1 MKMTLLLLSWRF
13 HANGLRCFPSF
24 SYSPLPLTLLTL
36 PLTLL
41 TLPFLSTHPPRA
53 FFMKPFDGLTFC
65 CTSIPLKLREDL
77 AAKIASLGGIHYNDL
92 MSDVNYLI
100 VGNRRTDK
108 YKFCI
113 KNRYDVKFIPPQ
125 AITTIYDKWLEGDE
139 AVGMIDHCL
148 LPVFGG
154 LTVCV
159 SRVANHENRLETEPF
174 RTHSR
179 HRVADV
185 FDVTKLSAWIHD
197 HGGTVTDSLTV
208 SNSCVV
214 TTETRGK
221 RYLKAIEWDIPVV
234 HPIWV
239 LDSLLR
245 DAALD
250 CGDYT
255 LRDPL
260 REPDYTYGTGCKVWN
275 KWFQYRSSTP
285 QKEDSGSEVVAVK
298 PAKKNRAVWQ
308 SIMLNQALKPTTAHR
323 KNAWDEE
330 EENEEDAMEDPSSGP
345 KIPQPLQNRDLFV
358 NFVFTILGFLSSQ
371 SDVITNVI
379 NTNGGRVV
387 DPASKN
393 ITHVLVPSR
402 TSNQASLLL
411 EKLPDS
417 TRHKTVQGTV
427 TIVTEWFVERCLF
440 YGKIVL
446 DSWGKPLKSLMASA
460 KPFKVCITG
469 FTGIELLH
477 LEKLINYLNFE
488 YCDTLTSDRDLLVF
502 NINVFKPSLAKNS
515 PKLFEYPSIDVVDCP
530 VYQPGTS
537 SVSVT
542 SSKNKIKAAKQWHIP
557 IVSISYIWDIVLH
570 GSLPNIQDLTWCL
583 YAPGTCKPNSMLDYV
598 KSNIE
603 TTPKKR
609 RDQGIKFPSPRRNSK
624 RQKFGRIVGRGSPTV
639 TDRLLEESRV
649 DQEDE
654 EHDITNIDE
663 LQEDLVGYQ
672 DAKSVQESEK
682 LLRKLGG

>member
-1 MKMTLLLLSWRF
+1 
-13 HANGLRCFPSF
+13 
-24 SYSPLPLTLLTL
+24 
-36 PLTLL
+36 
-41 TLPFLSTHPPRA
+41 
-53 FFMKPFDGLTFC
+53 MKPFDGLTFC
-65 CTSIPLKLREDL
+65 CTSIPLKLREEL
-77 AAKIASLGGIHYNDL
+77 SAKISTLGGIHYNDL

-113 KNRYDVKFIPPQ
+113 KNRYDVKFIPPE
-125 AITTIYDKWLEGDE
+125 AIKTIYDKWLEGDE
-139 AVGMIDHCL
+139 AEGMIDNCI
-148 LPVFGG
+148 LPVFDGF
-154 LTVCV
+154 TVCL
-159 SRVANHENRLETEPF
+159 SRLANHENRLLNESF
-174 RTHSR
+174 RNHSR
-179 HRVADV
+179 HAINDV
-185 FDVTKLSAWIHD
+185 FDVTKISAWIQD

-221 RYLKAIEWDIPVV
+221 RYLKAIEWEIPVV

-239 LDSLLR
+239 FDSLLR
-245 DAALD
+245 EAALD

-255 LRDPL
+255 L

-275 KWFQYRSSTP
+275 KWFQYRGSNP
-285 QKEDSGSEVVAVK
+285 QKEEPATDVVAVK
-298 PAKKNRAVWQ
+298 PTKKNRAVWQ
-308 SIMLNQALKPTTAHR
+308 SIMLNQTLKHPTSHR

-330 EENEEDAMEDPSSGP
+330 EEEADEDVFEDSTSLPRKSD
-345 KIPQPLQNRDLFV
+345 PLQKRDLFI
-358 NFVFTILGFLSSQ
+358 NFVFTILGFLSHQ

-379 NTNGGRVV
+379 KTNGGRVV
-387 DPASKN
+387 DPSTKN
-393 ITHVLVPSR
+393 ITHILVPSK
-402 TSNQASLLL
+402 TSNQVSLLL

-446 DSWGKPLKSLMASA
+446 DSWGIPLKSLMTSTI
-460 KPFKVCITG
+460 PFKVCITG

-477 LEKLINYLNFE
+477 LEKLINYLNLE

-502 NINVFKPSLAKNS
+502 NINVFKTSLAKNS
-515 PKLFEYPSIDVVDCP
+515 PKLFEYPSNDVVDCP
-530 VYQPGTS
+530 VYQPGSS

-557 IVSISYIWDIVLH
+557 IVSISYIWEIVLQAK
-570 GSLPNIQDLTWCL
+570 LPNIQDLTWCL

-609 RDQGIKFPSPRRNSK
+609 RDQSIKFPSPRRNSK

-639 TDRLLEESRV
+639 TDRLLEESR
-649 DQEDE
+649 DEQDDE

-663 LQEDLVGYQ
+663 LQEDFVGYQ
-672 DAKSVQESEK
+672 DAKSLQESEK